1 MKHIHTL
8 FLAVILAILALFPAP
23 LTGCA
28 AIQKGASEVTPI
40 LTKIVDASQYL
51 DAAWSAFCLF
61 KPSICQQYGGE
72 YQKARGILAASLLA
86 ARDTTDAVASG
97 GKIEAVRAA
106 YKSIEDLL
114 LKLGIIVPQGTL
126 AAARSDG
133 WTPWEAPRI

>member
-1 MKHIHTL
+1 MKHIHTV
-8 FLAVILAILALFPAP
+8 FLATLLAILAIFPAP

-61 KPSICQQYGGE
+61 KPSVCQQYGTD

-86 ARDTTDAVASG
+86 ARDTSEAVASG
-97 GKIEAVRAA
+97 KVDDVRKA
-106 YKSIEDLL
+106 YKAIEDLL
-114 LKLGIIVPQGTL
+114 LKLGIVIPAGTVG
-126 AAARSDG
+126 ARSDG
-133 WTPWEAPRI
+133 WTPWEAPRL